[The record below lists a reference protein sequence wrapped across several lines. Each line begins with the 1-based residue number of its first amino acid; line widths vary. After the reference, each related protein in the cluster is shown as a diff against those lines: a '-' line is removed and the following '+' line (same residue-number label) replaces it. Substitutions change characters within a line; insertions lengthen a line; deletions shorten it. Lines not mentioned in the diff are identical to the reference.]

1 MFITNDNMNNLY
13 IDKELFYD
21 IDDITKGLSDD
32 DKNFTLLAMLAI
44 MAIANKFAP
53 CVYTSLDML
62 FITMTQDVNFK
73 PTSKVKKGIIDGI
86 NRLHES
92 ELIELSEPLDGS
104 AKQVVSVK
112 TDNLNHIE
120 KKSFFQIS
128 RKELATIMK
137 SKTPQHLIRCFC
149 NMSARWNMEAYVAF
163 DENDFNVE
171 DYHNIDFQLCKTLGC
186 YPQREEFINSWV
198 SVPVKGEHQVIKCS
212 EPWVVSER
220 AITGYINELI
230 ELGLISRVITYGVS
244 NTDCKKRAYYCRPQ
258 HEQLLTDVLTI
269 IKEQK
274 KFVKM
279 QQLKNQEEE
288 IEEEVPVEKVSFKDV
303 VNDKKEPISERPRPR
318 FR

>member
-1 MFITNDNMNNLY
+1 MNNLY

-21 IDDITKGLSDD
+21 LDDITKELSDD
-32 DKNFTLLAMLAI
+32 DKNFTLLAMLAV
-44 MAIANKFAP
+44 MTIANKFAP
-53 CVYTSLDML
+53 CTYTSLDMI
-62 FITMTQDVNFK
+62 FITMTQNVEFK
-73 PTSKVKKGIIDGI
+73 PTAKVKKGIIDGI

-128 RKELATIMK
+128 RKELAAIMT
-137 SKTPQHLIRCFC
+137 SKTPQHLIKCFC
-149 NMSARWNMEAYVAF
+149 NMSARWNMDAYVAF

-171 DYHNIDFQLCKTLGC
+171 DYHNMDFQLCKTLGC

-198 SVPVKGEHQVIKCS
+198 SIPVKGKHQVIQCS
-212 EPWVVSER
+212 EPWDVTER

-230 ELGLISRVITYGVS
+230 ELGLISRIITYGVS

-258 HEQLLTDVLTI
+258 HEQLLTDVLTV

-274 KFVKM
+274 KFIKM
-279 QQLKNQEEE
+279 QQLKSQEQEEVK
-288 IEEEVPVEKVSFKDV
+288 EEVPVEKVSFKDV
-303 VNDKKEPISERPRPR
+303 ANDKKEPVSKRPISKRHGW
-318 FR
+318 